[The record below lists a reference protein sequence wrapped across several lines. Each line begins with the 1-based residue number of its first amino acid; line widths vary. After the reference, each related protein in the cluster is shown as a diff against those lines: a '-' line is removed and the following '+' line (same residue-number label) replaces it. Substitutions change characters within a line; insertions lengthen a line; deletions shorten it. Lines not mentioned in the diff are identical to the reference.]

1 MFALVTRSLKLN
13 YMSSNASASSASTPA
28 ASAQAVLASVLDFL
42 FAANLDAADAF
53 ATAKRFVEGGV
64 TTREEI
70 KALTPARAKELS
82 DKKVHRKLLAA
93 LKRMPTLDSP
103 DTSTPST
110 KRPRQE
116 AQLHAPPA
124 PTPAS
129 PSPLEVVLNRSPVMI
144 LWAAACATVTAQC
157 DWSESLSLGSACA
170 ALFARAKGAS
180 LGLYASGPSASV
192 SVGEGLPVTIWLLG
206 RAIPAARLEGVG
218 VRGYSEPKH
227 QPGVLT
233 RVEPAAV
240 FRYLSANFGE
250 AFGAAW
256 VAMRRLAEAV
266 PPAELAADANRL
278 GYTLYQRIR
287 PSVPDGLS
295 GWGQPGRLVL
305 ADLDSCA
312 AHYAP
317 PPPPMLQ
324 QHASPVKTARA
335 APSAPAAS
343 AASAPDGAASGV
355 KLEVSGAGDVG
366 GSSQPHSAATAVGI
380 SAALVPRLFELISA
394 APGGL
399 TLAALGAALGVEDEG
414 VLRAAAE
421 ELQLDGAIYE
431 RDGRLLA
438 L

>member
-1 MFALVTRSLKLN
+1 
-13 YMSSNASASSASTPA
+13 
-28 ASAQAVLASVLDFL
+28 
-42 FAANLDAADAF
+42 
-53 ATAKRFVEGGV
+53 
-64 TTREEI
+64 
-70 KALTPARAKELS
+70 
-82 DKKVHRKLLAA
+82 
-93 LKRMPTLDSP
+93 
-103 DTSTPST
+103 
-110 KRPRQE
+110 
-116 AQLHAPPA
+116 
-124 PTPAS
+124 
-129 PSPLEVVLNRSPVMI
+129 MI

-266 PPAELAADANRL
+266 SPAELAADANRL

-295 GWGQPGRLVL
+295 GWF
-305 ADLDSCA
+305 S
-312 AHYAP
+312 
-317 PPPPMLQ
+317 
-324 QHASPVKTARA
+324 
-335 APSAPAAS
+335 
-343 AASAPDGAASGV
+343 
-355 KLEVSGAGDVG
+355 
-366 GSSQPHSAATAVGI
+366 
-380 SAALVPRLFELISA
+380 
-394 APGGL
+394 
-399 TLAALGAALGVEDEG
+399 
-414 VLRAAAE
+414 
-421 ELQLDGAIYE
+421 
-431 RDGRLLA
+431 
-438 L
+438 

>member
-1 MFALVTRSLKLN
+1 
-13 YMSSNASASSASTPA
+13 MSIASAMRPRIGRTRRSTSASTPA

-42 FAANLDAADAF
+42 FAANLDATDAF

-103 DTSTPST
+103 DMSTPST

-124 PTPAS
+124 PPPAS

-157 DWSESLSLGSACA
+157 DWSEALSLGSACA

-278 GYTLYQRIR
+278 GYTLYQRFR

-305 ADLDSCA
+305 ADLYSCA
-312 AHYAP
+312 AHYT

-324 QHASPVKTARA
+324 QQASPVKTA
-335 APSAPAAS
+335 PSAPAAP
-343 AASAPDGAASGV
+343 AATAPDDAASGV
-355 KLEVSGAGDVG
+355 KLEVSGAGDG
-366 GSSQPHSAATAVGI
+366 GNSQQHSADT
-380 SAALVPRLFELISA
+380 LVPRLFELICA

-399 TLAALGAALGVEDEG
+399 TLAALGAALGVVDESM
-414 VLRAAAE
+414 LQAAAE